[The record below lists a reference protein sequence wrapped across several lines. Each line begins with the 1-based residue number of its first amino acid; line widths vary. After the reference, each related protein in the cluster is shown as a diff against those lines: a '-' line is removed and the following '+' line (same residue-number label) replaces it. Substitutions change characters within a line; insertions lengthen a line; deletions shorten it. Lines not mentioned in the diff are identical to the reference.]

1 MSNPNLPPSKVILGN
16 KTFAGLVT
24 FQQQPVMPSNQQGV
38 NAAAAAGQINSVNG
52 ASEFFSDLYVKGT
65 LYQQLGQEWT
75 GPIANGFGASNINSV
90 VYGNGYFIAVS
101 DAGQIGVSSD
111 YGQTWAMIVGA
122 SNPFGGGDNLEC
134 VAYGNG
140 VFIAGASTGKIA
152 LSSNNG
158 TSWTLVANPF
168 TAGPNK
174 VTSIAYGGGGN
185 FVAVG
190 FGGIIAFSSNSGTSW
205 TSEANPFGG
214 SAIYSVAYGT
224 GIFVAVGSGKIAR
237 STDGQSWG
245 SLITN
250 PFSPS
255 PIFGVAFGNGVF
267 VAVGQAGAVFG
278 TIARSVDL
286 GVSWGSLITN
296 PFSAQPIYSVAY
308 NFGVFQVGGGVGES
322 ARSYD
327 SGETWGSLITT
338 PFGANIIYGIASSQY
353 DTAAT
358 NAFVA
363 VGAAGNI
370 ATAGWNAVPLGTG
383 AFYAPM
389 PQSAA
394 GVGQVMR
401 FHLSTLLADAPA

>member
-1 MSNPNLPPSKVILGN
+1 M
-16 KTFAGLVT
+16 
-24 FQQQPVMPSNQQGV
+24 
-38 NAAAAAGQINSVNG
+38 
-52 ASEFFSDLYVKGT
+52 
-65 LYQQLGQEWT
+65 
-75 GPIANGFGASNINSV
+75 
-90 VYGNGYFIAVS
+90 
-101 DAGQIGVSSD
+101 
-111 YGQTWAMIVGA
+111 
-122 SNPFGGGDNLEC
+122 
-134 VAYGNG
+134 
-140 VFIAGASTGKIA
+140 
-152 LSSNNG
+152 
-158 TSWTLVANPF
+158 
-168 TAGPNK
+168 
-174 VTSIAYGGGGN
+174 
-185 FVAVG
+185 
-190 FGGIIAFSSNSGTSW
+190 
-205 TSEANPFGG
+205 
-214 SAIYSVAYGT
+214 AYGT

-267 VAVGQAGAVFG
+267 VAVGQAGVVFG
-278 TIARSVDL
+278 TIAISVDL

-327 SGETWGSLITT
+327 SGKTWGSLITT

-383 AFYAPM
+383 AFYAPL
-389 PQSAA
+389 PQTSA
-394 GVGQVMR
+394 GVGQWLFGESGIGAALVLPAGGTWAWIVYALANGATNILYQPGVSGAGPFSGVSAGGTMIEA
-401 FHLSTLLADAPA
+401 LSAGNIWMCIAWRIA